1 MSLQTRPLHPTLAC
15 EIEGLPLW
23 EPLDAATVAELRQL
37 WSNWGVLVFRRQ
49 ALSEAELAAFCAL
62 FGPLER
68 TVRSDWASPSVP
80 EVTVLSN
87 LKDGFGHPIGGLGD
101 GELQWHSDQS
111 YMVQPATGAALYA
124 LELPPE
130 GGETF
135 WVDLRAAYGA
145 MPRRLR
151 ARLSGQRG
159 IFDYTK
165 RLAGYGRDS
174 DQHISEEAR
183 AQTPPVT
190 HALVRAHP
198 ETGDRS
204 LYLDSTT
211 TVGIDGMDPISG
223 PALLEEVYA
232 AATRDEFVY
241 AHEWRVGDL
250 VLWDNGFT
258 MHRRTPFEPG
268 ARRGVVRMQP
278 KGFRELCDRQVVV
291 LTVLG
296 RLAAVEGA
304 GRGATAGQ
312 QADDCEHCRAV
323 AAETLRNVGTR

>member
-1 MSLQTRPLHPTLAC
+1 MLETRSLHPTLAR
-15 EIEGLPLW
+15 EVVGLRLW
-23 EPLDAATVAELRQL
+23 EALDDATIAALRDL
-37 WSNWGVLVFRRQ
+37 YAHHGVLVFRRQ
-49 ALSEAELAAFCAL
+49 ALSEQELAAFCAL

-68 TVRSDWASPSVP
+68 TVRGDWASPAVP

-87 LKDGFGHPIGGLGD
+87 LKDGLGRNIGGLGD

-111 YMVQPATGAALYA
+111 YMEKPATGAGLYA

-135 WVDLRAAYGA
+135 WVDLRAAYAGL
-145 MPRRLR
+145 PRRLR
-151 ARLSGQRG
+151 TQITGKRG
-159 IFDYTK
+159 VFDYAK

-174 DQHISEEAR
+174 DRQLSEEAR
-183 AQTPPVT
+183 RLTPPVT

-211 TVGIDGMDPISG
+211 TIGVDYMDTATG
-223 PALLEEVYA
+223 LALLDGVYE

-241 AHEWRVGDL
+241 AHQWQVGDL

-258 MHRRTPFEPG
+258 MHRRTPFDPG
-268 ARRGVVRMQP
+268 ARRLMKRMTMT
-278 KGFRELCDRQVVV
+278 LDRYRHV
-291 LTVLG
+291 LPDG
-296 RLAAVEGA
+296 RPAVSE
-304 GRGATAGQ
+304 
-312 QADDCEHCRAV
+312 
-323 AAETLRNVGTR
+323 VGMPI